1 MSEWWGELTKLN
13 QAFYGAAAFFSVF
26 FIWQLVAALM
36 GLDTDEVDADAD
48 VDLDADGGVEL
59 DHDGTYDEFEQ
70 GAEADAAEST
80 VAFKLLSIRSI
91 ITFFTLFTWGTA
103 LYLSQGVVTGRAM
116 GLGTIWGLAGA
127 FIIALL
133 IYMMKKLTHTGTKSL
148 RTCVGTTGTV
158 YLEIPEGGVGEV
170 RVTVSGVV
178 SYVKAREKD
187 GKGLKPNVPIRVR
200 RLLGQTMVEIEE
212 DKGGEPKKE
221 EDPKK
226 EEEPK
231 KGDE

>member
-1 MSEWWGELTKLN
+1 MSGWWGELTKLN

-26 FIWQLVAALM
+26 FVWQLIAALM
-36 GLDTDEVDADAD
+36 GLDTDEADADAD

-59 DHDGTYDEFEQ
+59 DHDATYDEFEQ
-70 GAEADAAEST
+70 GAEGDAMEST
-80 VAFKLLSIRSI
+80 AAFKLLSIRSI

-103 LYLSQGVVTGRAM
+103 LYMSQGDATARAM

-148 RTCVGTTGTV
+148 RTCVGTAGTV
-158 YLEIPEGGVGEV
+158 YLEIPEDGVGEV

-187 GKGLKPNVPIRVR
+187 GKGLKPNVPVRVR
-200 RLLGQTMVEIEE
+200 RLLGQAMVEVVE
-212 DKGGEPKKE
+212 DKGKESNEGEEPKK
-221 EDPKK
+221 
-226 EEEPK
+226 EEPK